1 MLLIRNN
8 ANCIALETP
17 TAYKKK
23 KKKKELI
30 SSPTNIFASIYS
42 GRAPPGKRERKGENE
57 GGWAGEG
64 GRATGRIGRSAIGD
78 DTSYRRTHTIERIP
92 RARFLERRRASAVL
106 INRIRDFVITTD

>member
-17 TAYKKK
+17 TAYKN

-57 GGWAGEG
+57 GGRRAGEG

>member
-17 TAYKKK
+17 TAYKNK

-57 GGWAGEG
+57 GGEG
-64 GRATGRIGRSAIGD
+64 GRRREGD
-78 DTSYRRTHTIERIP
+78 REDWTKCN
-92 RARFLERRRASAVL
+92 RRRYELSAHTY
-106 INRIRDFVITTD
+106 NRKNSKSSFSRAAPRVCRFN